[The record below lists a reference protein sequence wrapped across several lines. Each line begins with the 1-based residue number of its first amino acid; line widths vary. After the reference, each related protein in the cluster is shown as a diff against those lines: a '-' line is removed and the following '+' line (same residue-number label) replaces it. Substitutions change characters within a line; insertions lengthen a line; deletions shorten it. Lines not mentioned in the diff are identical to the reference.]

1 MNNIVE
7 LIDTEKLH
15 LMIVENLT
23 NQWLNIIS
31 VLPNIVGSIIILLIG
46 WLCAWSIRK
55 ITLTMLKKIGL
66 DHMSS
71 NAGVL
76 SVMDSAGIKQQPSDI
91 AGKVLFW
98 LVLFMFM
105 IPAADTLGFN
115 DLVLLIKSVVG
126 FLPKLLIAIV
136 TLVLGTMFA
145 KFIKDTI
152 NNSSIFENVNSS
164 KTIANAIYAVIV
176 ASIVLMALEQLSF
189 NTKLLHTIMMLL
201 IGAILF
207 AIAMAVGFGAR
218 DVAKNILFGNY
229 ARESFSV
236 GTVIELKSEQENVK
250 GRVVEIST
258 LSTFIELP
266 TGERVSIPNADLY
279 RFHVKIV
286 MAKEA

>member
-91 AGKVLFW
+91 AG
-98 LVLFMFM
+98 
-105 IPAADTLGFN
+105 
-115 DLVLLIKSVVG
+115 
-126 FLPKLLIAIV
+126 
-136 TLVLGTMFA
+136 
-145 KFIKDTI
+145 
-152 NNSSIFENVNSS
+152 
-164 KTIANAIYAVIV
+164 
-176 ASIVLMALEQLSF
+176 
-189 NTKLLHTIMMLL
+189 
-201 IGAILF
+201 
-207 AIAMAVGFGAR
+207 
-218 DVAKNILFGNY
+218 
-229 ARESFSV
+229 
-236 GTVIELKSEQENVK
+236 
-250 GRVVEIST
+250 
-258 LSTFIELP
+258 
-266 TGERVSIPNADLY
+266 
-279 RFHVKIV
+279 
-286 MAKEA
+286 

>member
-1 MNNIVE
+1 MNDISE
-7 LIDTEKLH
+7 LIDSEKLH

-31 VLPNIVGSIIILLIG
+31 VLPNIVGAVIIILIG
-46 WLCAWSIRK
+46 WVFAWSIRK
-55 ITLTMLKKIGL
+55 ITLTTLKKIGL
-66 DHMSS
+66 DHLSS

-91 AGKVLFW
+91 AGKVLYW

-126 FLPKLLIAIV
+126 FLPKLLIAII
-136 TLVLGTMFA
+136 TLVLGSMFA

-152 NNSSIFENVNSS
+152 NNSNIFENVNSS

-176 ASIVLMALEQLSF
+176 ASVVLMALEQLSF
-189 NTKLLHTIMMLL
+189 NTQLLHTIMMLV

-218 DVAKNILFGNY
+218 DVAKNILFGSY
-229 ARESFSV
+229 ARNSFSI
-236 GTVIELKSEQENVK
+236 GTVLELDTDQLSFKGKVIEV
-250 GRVVEIST
+250 ST
-258 LSTFIELP
+258 LNIFVELA
-266 TGERVSIPNADLY
+266 TGERMSIPNADLY
-279 RFHVKIV
+279 KYNVKIDT
-286 MAKEA
+286 AKG